1 MSSKAEGKKPQKS
14 LFNKPKWGAPKTITS
29 ETDLFSRSNRSYES
43 FKLDEEER
51 RRKKAERKLQEK
63 SRESQVENSTREEK
77 RRRLSNY
84 NGESQDKAKDV
95 QENSGRENKQEAC
108 EDEKTATPNDEP
120 VKSRQS
126 PESLSERYETSVTQL
141 NGKIS
146 KSKSAVAVDLG
157 EDESNSVI
165 SPKDED
171 QVVVTQLQPTKKE
184 EEEDPMPSDEEF
196 PELARKAR
204 EQARRKRLESEKPD
218 ISSSSQSQ
226 SYSFGAG
233 RLSSNL
239 ADDSQV
245 RSSKSAEPAPAPV
258 VNLLVTSNIPN
269 TTPVIVRRKLTQRLK
284 EVRLAWCG
292 RQGFDES
299 TIMGVFLTWRGMRVF
314 DVNSCKALGIGV
326 DEDDNVVMDG
336 EKDALGE
343 RERRIHMEVMTHEMF
358 EEYKKAKL
366 HAARQQYAEQDETIE
381 EAPPP
386 EEKSEAEVRIVVRA
400 KDLPDHKLIVRP
412 VSISANHFR
421 GFLSANEK
429 FQNTKMAKLLKVF
442 RLQYQLPEER
452 TVTLMFDGE
461 RLDPETTIEQA
472 DIGDMDTIEAYVK

>member
-1 MSSKAEGKKPQKS
+1 MSSKVEGKKPQKS
-14 LFNKPKWGAPKTITS
+14 LFNKPKWGAPKAITS
-29 ETDLFSRSNRSYES
+29 ETDLFSRSDRSYES

-51 RRKKAERKLQEK
+51 KRKKAERKLQEK

-84 NGESQDKAKDV
+84 NGDSQDKAKDV
-95 QENSGRENKQEAC
+95 QENSGHENKQEAC
-108 EDEKTATPNDEP
+108 EDEKTATPSDEP

-146 KSKSAVAVDLG
+146 KSKSTVAVDLG
-157 EDESNSVI
+157 EDESNGVI

-171 QVVVTQLQPTKKE
+171 QVVVTQLQPKKKE

-218 ISSSSQSQ
+218 ISSPSQSQ

-233 RLSSNL
+233 GLSPNL
-239 ADDSQV
+239 RDDSQV

-299 TIMGVFLTWRGMRVF
+299 ITTGVFLTWRGMRVF

-326 DEDDNVVMDG
+326 DEDDNIVMDG

-358 EEYKKAKL
+358 EEHKKAKL
-366 HAARQQYAEQDETIE
+366 HAANQQYAEQHEIAE
-381 EAPPP
+381 EVPPP
-386 EEKSEAEVRIVVRA
+386 EEKSEAEIRIIVRA

-412 VSISANHFR
+412 VSISANHLR
-421 GFLSANEK
+421 G
-429 FQNTKMAKLLKVF
+429 
-442 RLQYQLPEER
+442 
-452 TVTLMFDGE
+452 
-461 RLDPETTIEQA
+461 
-472 DIGDMDTIEAYVK
+472 